1 MLQAF
6 SLHLGSDS
14 KIIIFSP
21 HKLVYDGWLLLELF
35 CQSAWDTVTLVVV
48 LEVATRGSVLTR
60 EAVTLVHVELTVV
73 PVIAGQTVAP
83 VLACPVQA
91 RPSVEAGLAGALV
104 DVHVAFL
111 SRPALLTLALPVI
124 DQVGAETFLATRIL
138 K

>member
-1 MLQAF
+1 M
-6 SLHLGSDS
+6 
-14 KIIIFSP
+14 
-21 HKLVYDGWLLLELF
+21 LELF

-48 LEVATRGSVLTR
+48 LEVATGGPVLTR

-83 VLACPVQA
+83 VLARPVQA

>member
-1 MLQAF
+1 M
-6 SLHLGSDS
+6 HLGSDS

-83 VLACPVQA
+83 VLARPVQA

-104 DVHVAFL
+104 DVHVAF
-111 SRPALLTLALPVI
+111 R
-124 DQVGAETFLATRIL
+124 
-138 K
+138 